1 MKAIFGILLL
11 LCSYSLWAGTYLG
24 LSGGYQAFS
33 SPSVDKYKVAMKGPT
48 FGGFVGVGKDFVG
61 LEGFY
66 QDLSSSGSIKHD
78 GETYTFD
85 NKIQAYGAALRFSFS
100 SIYLRLG
107 YAHYRMDQSLGIS
120 DESIRAP
127 AEAVYDIQKET
138 NKSGVLYSLGYHGGL
153 GRSARYFIDY
163 TRYQITGV
171 GHVNA
176 VSVGISFKLTLDRFF
191 SAGGY

>member
-1 MKAIFGILLL
+1 MKVLLGVICL
-11 LCSYSLWAGTYLG
+11 ISSLSLSAGTYLG

-33 SPSVDKYKVAMKGPT
+33 SPAVDKYKVSMKGPT
-48 FGGFVGVGKDFVG
+48 FGAFMGMGRDFVG

-78 GETYTFD
+78 GETYAFE

-107 YAHYRMDQSLGIS
+107 YAQYKMDQSLGIS

-127 AEAVYDIQKET
+127 AEAVYDIQKDET
-138 NKSGVLYSLGYHGGL
+138 KSGVLYSLGYHSGL
-153 GRSARYFIDY
+153 GRNARYFIDY
-163 TRYQITGV
+163 TRYQITGI

-176 VSVGISFKLTLDRFF
+176 VSVGISFKLSLDRFF

>member
-1 MKAIFGILLL
+1 MTRGFTFLLL
-11 LCSYSLWAGTYLG
+11 FILSFPASAGTYLG

-33 SPSVDKYKVAMKGPT
+33 SPSVEKYKVAMKGPT
-48 FGGFVGVGKDFVG
+48 FGGFIGVGKDFVG
-61 LEGFY
+61 FEAFY

-78 GETYTFD
+78 GESYTFD

-107 YAHYRMDQSLGIS
+107 YGLYDLNQSLGIS
-120 DESIRAP
+120 DESVRAP
-127 AEAVYDIQKET
+127 AEKVYGIESDASKT
-138 NKSGVLYSLGYHGGL
+138 GALYGLGYHGSL
-153 GRSARYFIDY
+153 GRSARFFIDY

-176 VSVGISFKLTLDRFF
+176 MAVGISFKISDRFF
-191 SAGGY
+191 SAGSY